1 MSKKKRLFLDAG
13 HGAHDPGAINTSTGL
28 KEKDVALDVCLLMR
42 EMLSPDVEVI
52 LSRNS
57 DLFLPLSKRSMKA
70 NLSKA
75 DAFLSVHCN
84 SAIAP
89 TAHGFEVFTT
99 RGNSRAD
106 DLASKLYKR
115 FEQLGRTGRKD
126 MADGDPDKEASFHV
140 LTKTKMPAA
149 LFELEFIHNQQGHD
163 FLSNQ
168 DSQVKMARALSDGI
182 LDYFEITHTAF
193 PPDRNTD
200 VGFSAGSPPEGA
212 KEIIERIESDLQ
224 SLKKRLSTKT

>member
-1 MSKKKRLFLDAG
+1 MSKKKILFLDAG

-28 KEKDVALDVCLLMR
+28 KEKDVVLDVCLLMK

-84 SAIAP
+84 SASAP
-89 TAHGFEVFTT
+89 TAHGFEVFTAH
-99 RGNSRAD
+99 GNSRAD

-115 FEQLGRTGRKD
+115 FEALGRRGRKD
-126 MADGDPDKEASFHV
+126 MADGDPDKEAGFHV

-182 LDYFEITHTAF
+182 LDHFEITHTAF

-200 VGFSAGSPPEGA
+200 VGFSAGTKQEDNA
-212 KEIIERIESDLQ
+212 KMIARIRAVLDTLEERL
-224 SLKKRLSTKT
+224 T